1 MRKGVVILGATGS
14 IGRSALEVMAG
25 LEAPPPFEALTAYR
39 DVDRLVA
46 LAWKHRPRVAVI
58 ADPALGSALA
68 DALRGSGVEVA
79 AGVDALAD
87 VAGDTGSDTVISAI
101 VGAAGLLPTLAAVR
115 AGKRVLIANKE
126 PLVMAGGIVMAA
138 ARAAGAEILPVDS
151 EHNAIF
157 QCLPA
162 GYCCGQPP
170 EGVDRLIL
178 TASGGPFRTWSR
190 AEMAQATPA
199 QAVAHPNW
207 DMGAKISVDSAT
219 MMNKGLEV
227 IEAHWL
233 FATPAEQIDIVV
245 HPQSIVHSLV
255 AYRDGSFLAQM
266 GAPDMRIPIANA
278 LGHPDRLPS
287 GAAPLD
293 LVRAGTL
300 HFEAADAERFPC
312 LRLARAAIDGT
323 DAAPT
328 VLNAANEVAV
338 EAFLAER
345 LAFDAIAAVIEA
357 TLEGAGRLAVR
368 DSADLDAVIGLDAWA
383 RSFASERIAGAE
395 YTK

>member
-1 MRKGVVILGATGS
+1 
-14 IGRSALEVMAG
+14 
-25 LEAPPPFEALTAYR
+25 
-39 DVDRLVA
+39 
-46 LAWKHRPRVAVI
+46 
-58 ADPALGSALA
+58 
-68 DALRGSGVEVA
+68 
-79 AGVDALAD
+79 
-87 VAGDTGSDTVISAI
+87 
-101 VGAAGLLPTLAAVR
+101 
-115 AGKRVLIANKE
+115 
-126 PLVMAGGIVMAA
+126 
-138 ARAAGAEILPVDS
+138 
-151 EHNAIF
+151 
-157 QCLPA
+157 
-162 GYCCGQPP
+162 GQAP

-190 AEMAQATPA
+190 EAMAQATPA

-233 FATPAEQIDIVV
+233 FAMPAERIDIVV

-278 LGHPDRLPS
+278 LGHPERLRS
-287 GAAPLD
+287 GATALD
-293 LVRAGTL
+293 LIQAGAL
-300 HFEAADAERFPC
+300 QFEAADATRFPC

-345 LAFDAIAAVIEA
+345 LPFDGIAAVIEA
-357 TLEGAGRLAVR
+357 TLEGAGQMAVR
-368 DSADLDAVIGLDAWA
+368 DTADLDAVIGLDGWA
-383 RSFASERIAGAE
+383 RAFASERIAGAE
-395 YTK
+395 YTS